1 MLQNASGGGGVGQQ
15 PICCVVFQKC
25 VRKPKTLMSTVQQP
39 TRCAAAQTRSS
50 PFSLEALLELGMR
63 FLLSSV
69 LQYRILAACIVTVIA
84 ARVVPMVRLPIPQV
98 SSLQCKRTCN
108 SFTADTL
115 QIHCCVRTLACV
127 KLLPML
133 TLNEDMLQT
142 NMHLL
147 QSNMLELVNIGSH
160 AQKQK

>member
-69 LQYRILAACIVTVIA
+69 LQYRILAACLSLQPGLSQWCVCPYLRCHLCNARGHVTASLQTRCRYIA
-84 ARVVPMVRLPIPQV
+84 VSERWRV
-98 SSLQCKRTCN
+98 SSCYPCSPLMKTCYKQ
-108 SFTADTL
+108 TCT
-115 QIHCCVRTLACV
+115 CCNQTCWSWSTLAA
-127 KLLPML
+127 ML
-133 TLNEDMLQT
+133 KNKSE
-142 NMHLL
+142 
-147 QSNMLELVNIGSH
+147 
-160 AQKQK
+160 A